1 LRQRT
6 LGILAAAFLVAGAAV
21 GAGTA
26 IYASQSGVALSG
38 APVGQRGQ
46 LHHLRFGGPQGQ
58 PGFGP
63 GGSGVRQPGGP
74 GFGPGGGGVR
84 QPGGPGF

>member
-6 LGILAAAFLVAGAAV
+6 LGILAAVFLVAGAAL

-26 IYASQSGVALSG
+26 VYASRSGVTVTPAQ
-38 APVGQRGQ
+38 AGQRGP
-46 LHHLRFGGPQGQ
+46 LHRPQFGGPQ
-58 PGFGP
+58 
-63 GGSGVRQPGGP
+63 RQP

-84 QPGGPGF
+84 QPPGGPGF

>member
-21 GAGTA
+21 GTGTA
-26 IYASQSGVALSG
+26 IYASQSGTAFGPAPLSQG
-38 APVGQRGQ
+38 GQ
-46 LHHLRFGGPQGQ
+46 LQHRHFGGPPGQ

-63 GGSGVRQPGGP
+63 GGGPARQPGGP
-74 GFGPGGGGVR
+74 GF
-84 QPGGPGF
+84 